1 MYEFLVIRLCQD
13 QTTLLEAITNLASP
27 LVYEGLEIKRELDTN
42 CVLINGTKYSVPTN
56 GKNTI
61 EVNGTSIGF
70 SYFTADAD
78 TLDW

>member
-27 LVYEGLEIKRELDTN
+27 LVYEGLEITRKAGTD
-42 CVLINGTKYSVPTN
+42 CIFINGQQYSVPTN

-61 EVNGTSIGF
+61 EVNGTSISF